1 MGVKQDQIEQAFDDF
16 GAGPDG
22 KLNREDLIEVL
33 RTRGEPMGEEEIGKC
48 LSVLCDVN
56 SVNDLPK
63 RISAK
68 TFAEEILGFVEYE

>member
-1 MGVKQDQIEQAFDDF
+1 
-16 GAGPDG
+16 
-22 KLNREDLIEVL
+22 
-33 RTRGEPMGEEEIGKC
+33 MGEEEISKC

-56 SVNDLPK
+56 SVSDLPK